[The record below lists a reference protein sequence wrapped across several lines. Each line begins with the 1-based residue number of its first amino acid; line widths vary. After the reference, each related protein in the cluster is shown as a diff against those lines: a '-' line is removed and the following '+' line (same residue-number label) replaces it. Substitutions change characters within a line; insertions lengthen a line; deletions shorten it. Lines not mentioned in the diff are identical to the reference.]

1 MIYIYIYIERER
13 ERERNASLRYL
24 RNLWECM
31 KYLLKTESSGDPSEE
46 SSVGYQLGKHL
57 RASVESLM
65 CSSEVQK
72 DRMTEWLS
80 DSVTNWENDRK
91 TKMSEWQ
98 WHRATEWHSDRVTDW
113 QNGKRVGWWDG
124 ERVERV
130 CEWVGMGGWVAGKM
144 VMLVLPPNWHPR
156 SPDFQHRTTFFRTQN
171 IKLK

>member
-1 MIYIYIYIERER
+1 MCIYIYIYRER
-13 ERERNASLRYL
+13 ERE
-24 RNLWECM
+24 ECII
-31 KYLLKTESSGDPSEE
+31 EVSEE
-46 SSVGYQLGKHL
+46 SLRMYEVSIQDWILWGSIWWTICGLPIGKHL
-57 RASVESLM
+57 RASVERPI
-65 CSSEVQK
+65 CSSEMQK
-72 DRMTEWLS
+72 DRMTRWLS

-98 WHRATEWHSDRVTDW
+98 WHRATEWHSDRVTEW
-113 QNGKRVGWWDG
+113 QNGKRVGWWDV

-156 SPDFQHRTTFFRTQN
+156 SPDFQHRATFFRTQN